1 MTATKEKA
9 ARPGR
14 VKAAHTTTSEPNDS
28 TRREL
33 VAVIDKNVGEELQVR
48 INEFRGNCYV
58 DLRLFANYAGKRVPT
73 TKGLTLSLD
82 MLPELRDA
90 LLAAELR
97 ATAVATN
104 KA

>member
-48 INEFRGNCYV
+48 INEFRV
-58 DLRLFANYAGKRVPT
+58 V
-73 TKGLTLSLD
+73 GLTLSLD
-82 MLPELRDA
+82 LLPRLRQA
-90 LLAAELR
+90 LLVLNQAADAAPYHPR
-97 ATAVATN
+97 RNKRTAV
-104 KA
+104 